1 MEEFYV
7 YHVVTEKEMKLN
19 QEMLFD
25 ENNTNGVHKR
35 VSATLDVLE
44 GKKVSEELFNL
55 VNANLEYW
63 KGVALRESA
72 LEKVRRAEFDFY
84 PSRMACLYVSQSYE
98 DALTWAE
105 SFIAKGRKVF
115 SVVKLLVKGR
125 LFKGNA
131 FNCFEGC
138 DDSERNESLAR
149 AYWQNKE
156 NENVLYEYLVD
167 GHIKVV
173 EILKTF

>member
-1 MEEFYV
+1 MQEFYV
-7 YHVVTEKEMKLN
+7 YHVVTEREMKLS
-19 QEMLFD
+19 QEIFFG
-25 ENNTNGVHKR
+25 ENKTNGVHKR
-35 VSATLDVLE
+35 VQATLDVLQ
-44 GKKVSEELFNL
+44 GKQVSEDLQNIIKENI
-55 VNANLEYW
+55 AYW
-63 KGVALRESA
+63 KGVALREQA
-72 LEKVRRAEFDFY
+72 LENIRRAEFDFY

-105 SFIAKGRKVF
+105 SFVAKGRKVF
-115 SVVKLLVKGR
+115 SIVKLLVKGR

-138 DDSERNESLAR
+138 DDNKTNEDLAR
-149 AYWQNKE
+149 AYWQNKD